1 MFRRQDIIQKRL
13 LKIKKQENQSL
24 RMLERQK
31 QELEKVIAENDSLI
45 TSFLDSMS
53 AEEVTISRELE
64 GLVVRTKE
72 LQMKLE
78 QVEVLLSL
86 TLS

>member
-1 MFRRQDIIQKRL
+1 
-13 LKIKKQENQSL
+13 
-24 RMLERQK
+24 MLERQK